1 MEINGKQRIIIP
13 IKGEHVKL
21 KNYWG
26 KIKSPFMQI
35 LKVYY
40 CQKIIGRK
48 NPEESHTTIYQKHAC
63 SCGYKLLRV
72 DDTF

>member
-1 MEINGKQRIIIP
+1 
-13 IKGEHVKL
+13 
-21 KNYWG
+21 
-26 KIKSPFMQI
+26 MQI